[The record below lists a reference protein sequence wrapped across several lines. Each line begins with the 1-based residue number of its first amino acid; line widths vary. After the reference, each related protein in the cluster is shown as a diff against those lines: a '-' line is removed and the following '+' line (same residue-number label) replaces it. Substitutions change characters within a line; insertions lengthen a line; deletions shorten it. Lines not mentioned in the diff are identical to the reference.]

1 VSALAE
7 VALWLALA
15 GAAWSTGVRLARWDR
30 AGTGAASGDRLDAV
44 SGAAVVTAALLV
56 MAWGVLAGALLRGDD
71 SLALTLEGIP
81 VVAPRWQGLAAL
93 WGTVRGGVLTLATL
107 TALAAVRAS
116 TTTTAPRARVGS
128 RLAGVLSGLVLALL
142 AVSLMLLPP
151 LASAA
156 SAHLP
161 ASVPLYLV
169 HLPALLAPL
178 AALGAVAAALAAAA
192 LLIVARGP
200 VDGAAAASAFR
211 RVVLAG
217 WLLATLAIAAEQ
229 AARTRLGIGV
239 EDPVVLGSS
248 RSGLALW
255 LALAMLAHGRVRD
268 WLLTGERRA
277 PKSAWMMRVVHAGAV
292 VVVLSFALHIVA
304 RRATIE
310 LPPGAPVEVRDGLGR
325 SWTLVNQGLSRFD
338 AEGRDIEA
346 LAIQVTRPDGAARLL
361 TAEHRQYYDRNGRP
375 LGAPLGL
382 RATWPSAVQDARLVF
397 DSALTGDVAR
407 VRVSFV
413 PLAALWTLG
422 IVLIL
427 VGGGAA
433 FVAPD
438 DSHTVETG

>member
-1 VSALAE
+1 
-7 VALWLALA
+7 
-15 GAAWSTGVRLARWDR
+15 
-30 AGTGAASGDRLDAV
+30 
-44 SGAAVVTAALLV
+44 
-56 MAWGVLAGALLRGDD
+56 
-71 SLALTLEGIP
+71 
-81 VVAPRWQGLAAL
+81 
-93 WGTVRGGVLTLATL
+93 
-107 TALAAVRAS
+107 
-116 TTTTAPRARVGS
+116 
-128 RLAGVLSGLVLALL
+128 
-142 AVSLMLLPP
+142 
-151 LASAA
+151 
-156 SAHLP
+156 
-161 ASVPLYLV
+161 
-169 HLPALLAPL
+169 
-178 AALGAVAAALAAAA
+178 
-192 LLIVARGP
+192 
-200 VDGAAAASAFR
+200 
-211 RVVLAG
+211 
-217 WLLATLAIAAEQ
+217 
-229 AARTRLGIGV
+229 
-239 EDPVVLGSS
+239 
-248 RSGLALW
+248 
-255 LALAMLAHGRVRD
+255 
-268 WLLTGERRA
+268 
-277 PKSAWMMRVVHAGAV
+277 MMRVVHAGAV